1 MTRELQHTPG
11 PVIRRGHTII
21 CRHSRLAKGEHDFT
35 GRQIAVISGLG
46 IVNTDIQTATA
57 RLFAAGY
64 NDFDSAAQR
73 LRINAVQLAE
83 AMQDGGIA
91 TMLRA
96 LEDLLGD
103 RPDMQGGICQ
113 HCGMDYIDDFL
124 EGACQGDD
132 CPANRARALIVKTR
146 HKQTEVAG

>member
-1 MTRELQHTPG
+1 MSRELQHTPG
-11 PVIRRGHTII
+11 PVIRRGHTIV
-21 CRHSRLAKGEHDFT
+21 CRLSRLAKGEHDFT
-35 GRQIAVISGLG
+35 GRQIAEISGLG
-46 IVNTDIQTATA
+46 LVDTDVQTATT

-64 NDFDSAAQR
+64 NAFDSAAQR
-73 LRINAVQLAE
+73 LRINAVELAE

-91 TMLRA
+91 SMLEA

-103 RPDMQGGICQ
+103 KPDVQGGICQ
-113 HCGMDYIDDFL
+113 HCGRNYIDNFL
-124 EGACQGDD
+124 EGACPSDD